1 MKVFAVLL
9 LASYALAHGG
19 DNQHMFKTWSKTKA
33 MESCWGEDNMKV
45 YTVNMKKAV
54 AKCNQVDAPELELPP
69 YRSVDRFVNTMLSFA
84 RDMESNQFEQLY
96 KMMSVI
102 NEEHYDRKNQH
113 NRRYQ
118 TRPYM
123 QNYNNDDKYNSNNK
137 YNYDNMDNKMDQFK
151 MMMTFK
157 KMMSNMKNDDSFM
170 SEKMMP
176 YDMMKSQY
184 NNKYGMNDNKMD
196 MNKFEKMF
204 EMISEMKSQKQ
215 QYEAPVAAMRSSMD
229 FDMPDFEKMANYM
242 ANFRTKRA
250 ADTDALALNDRL
262 KEKIQHVFEEQQS
275 KVGNMTCVLR
285 EMNCLN
291 AENEIDIRAMK
302 KDAEQYNMPSEW
314 FKNRY
319 EEIID
324 TCHEVAT
331 TLPEKLNKQEIV
343 KGDFGTVNMGQIKSF
358 MGCCKNAKQRLC
370 MKQDIKN
377 KIETNFGPVEEILES
392 FKYQMTEDQLF
403 RQVYQLLHGEGEDE
417 YM

>member
-1 MKVFAVLL
+1 
-9 LASYALAHGG
+9 
-19 DNQHMFKTWSKTKA
+19 
-33 MESCWGEDNMKV
+33 MKV

-96 KMMSVI
+96 KMM
-102 NEEHYDRKNQH
+102 
-113 NRRYQ
+113 
-118 TRPYM
+118 
-123 QNYNNDDKYNSNNK
+123 
-137 YNYDNMDNKMDQFK
+137 
-151 MMMTFK
+151 TFK

-176 YDMMKSQY
+176 YDMMKNQY
-184 NNKYGMNDNKMD
+184 NNKYGMNDKKMD

-215 QYEAPVAAMRSSMD
+215 QYDAPVAAMRSSMN
-229 FDMPDFEKMANYM
+229 FDMPDFEKMANFM
-242 ANFRTKRA
+242 ANFRSKRA
-250 ADTDALALNDRL
+250 ADTDSLALNDRL
-262 KEKIQHVFEEQQS
+262 KEKIQHVFKQQQS

-291 AENEIDIRAMK
+291 AENEIDVRAMK

-324 TCHEVAT
+324 TCHEVAN
-331 TLPEKLNKQEIV
+331 TLPEKLYKQEIV

-377 KIETNFGPVEEILES
+377 KIETNFGPVEQILES

>member
-19 DNQHMFKTWSKTKA
+19 DNYHMFKNWAKTKA

-102 NEEHYDRKNQH
+102 NEEHYDRKNHH

-118 TRPYM
+118 TRPYK
-123 QNYNNDDKYNSNNK
+123 QNYNDDMYNMYNKNN
-137 YNYDNMDNKMDQFK
+137 YENMDSKMDKFN

-157 KMMSNMKNDDSFM
+157 KMMSGMRNDDSFM
-170 SEKMMP
+170 MEKMMP
-176 YDMMKSQY
+176 YDSMKSKY
-184 NNKYGMNDNKMD
+184 NNKWGMNDNKMD
-196 MNKFEKMF
+196 MEKFQKMY
-204 EMISEMKSQKQ
+204 EMVSNMKSENMK
-215 QYEAPVAAMRSSMD
+215 YEAPVAAMRSSID
-229 FDMPDFEKMANYM
+229 IPDFEKMANFM
-242 ANFRTKRA
+242 ANFRSKRA

-285 EMNCLN
+285 ELNCLN
-291 AENEIDIRAMK
+291 AENEIDVHAMK
-302 KDAEQYNMPSEW
+302 KDAEQYNMPSAW

-319 EEIID
+319 EEIVD
-324 TCHEVAT
+324 TCYEVAT
-331 TLPEKLNKQEIV
+331 NLPEKLNKQEIV

-358 MGCCKNAKQRLC
+358 MGCCKDAKQKLC
-370 MKQDIKN
+370 MNQDIKN

-392 FKYQMTEDQLF
+392 FKYQLTEDQLF
-403 RQVYQLLHGEGEDE
+403 TQVNQLLQGSEDE